1 MKVQQRGFTMIELVM
16 VIVIIG
22 ILTAVA
28 LPKFVNIK
36 QDAHRETLAGVA
48 GALSSAA
55 AINYGAR
62 QVDSGKG
69 SPIYNCID
77 AADALQGGLP
87 AGYLITNEPIAA
99 GDTIVCEVR
108 DIKSGDIAQFT
119 GLGTL

>member
-1 MKVQQRGFTMIELVM
+1 MTGQQRGFTMIELVM

-22 ILTAVA
+22 IMTAVA

-62 QVDSGKG
+62 QVDSAKG
-69 SPIYNCID
+69 NAVGNCTD
-77 AADALQGGLP
+77 LANALQGGLP
-87 AGYLITNEPIAA
+87 NGYFIESLLIPA
-99 GDTIVCEVR
+99 GDIVTCQVR
-108 DIKSGDIAQFT
+108 DTTSGDITEFT